1 MLRLFKKNIRFEFDV
16 NIDTRPFGSDLSLA
30 QISIIKKYHRKQKRT
45 IEKYASEVA
54 NKCKHDFRDNIKKIK
69 TSCLELCVLY
79 HHFFSNEF
87 DKIKADA
94 AVSRLYFSTIYHNFS
109 DLEERLHE
117 LDYANMADFIR
128 VKKNYYK
135 EVHDRG
141 SRLELSHYYYHTFA
155 KFPLMQPENYKNLP
169 PFFDYI
175 DSWLNYIF
183 FLDFTARIRM
193 EAEEMSKAMAVL
205 RPAHVFSHA
214 HA

>member
-155 KFPLMQPENYKNLP
+155 KFPLMQPENYKTLP

>member
-1 MLRLFKKNIRFEFDV
+1 MLRLFKKNIRFEFNV

-155 KFPLMQPENYKNLP
+155 KFPLMQPENYKTLP

>member
-79 HHFFSNEF
+79 HHFFTNEF
-87 DKIKADA
+87 EKIKADA

-141 SRLELSHYYYHTFA
+141 SRLELSHYYYHAFA
-155 KFPLMQPENYKNLP
+155 KFPLMQPENYKTLP

>member
-87 DKIKADA
+87 EKIKADA

-155 KFPLMQPENYKNLP
+155 NFPLMQPENYKTLP

>member
-79 HHFFSNEF
+79 HHFFTNEF
-87 DKIKADA
+87 EKIKADA

-155 KFPLMQPENYKNLP
+155 KFPLMQPENYKTLP

>member
-1 MLRLFKKNIRFEFDV
+1 MFRLFRNNRFEFDV
-16 NIDTRPFGSDLSLA
+16 IIDSRPFESDLSLT
-30 QISIIKKYHRKQKRT
+30 QIGIIKKFHRKQKRT
-45 IEKYASEVA
+45 IEKYAHEA
-54 NKCKHDFRDNIKKIK
+54 AKKCKQDFRDNVKKIR

-79 HHFFSNEF
+79 HHFFTNEF
-87 DKIKADA
+87 EKIKAET

-109 DLEERLHE
+109 DLEEQLHE
-117 LDYANMADFIR
+117 LEYADMADFIR
-128 VKKNYYK
+128 VKKNYYR

-193 EAEEMSKAMAVL
+193 EAEEMSKAMAAL